1 MKKLSLFLTLLAV
14 ALFAQAQTIQQTY
27 HFSQPIVSEHDGY
40 HQIGLK
46 GCLPLGQIGEPMLP
60 WQSVSLML
68 PQGQEATSINV
79 EYFDFVELEGS
90 YNLYPY
96 QRPRPVSNEKEI
108 PFAKNEVIYR
118 SGNVYPIFVQ
128 TFIAK
133 SRFATDDEIC
143 EYMNR
148 IGFRQMNKDG
158 YFENDMYIL
167 SDIKPKN
174 VLCLDGDMYVIDAEI
189 TRK

>member
-1 MKKLSLFLTLLAV
+1 MGDKASSTDARGLR
-14 ALFAQAQTIQQTY
+14 AQ
-27 HFSQPIVSEHDGY
+27 
-40 HQIGLK
+40 
-46 GCLPLGQIGEPMLP
+46 
-60 WQSVSLML
+60 
-68 PQGQEATSINV
+68 
-79 EYFDFVELEGS
+79 LEGLNS
-90 YNLYPY
+90 AEQQKVAYQWALANDKFLDLLGDFANERKLLIFKSGNECENWIDPVLNLVYKMNTLMH
-96 QRPRPVSNEKEI
+96 VGGNI
-108 PFAKNEVIYR
+108 AKLFERIERFNMLFPSTALRFVGFQAMS

-158 YFENDMYIL
+158 YFENDIYIL

-174 VLCLDGDMYVIDAEI
+174 VLYLEGDMYVIDAEI
-189 TRK
+189 APK